1 MTCAGRAGVGRWM
14 ARSEDM
20 QMPLPLD
27 LAASRRRRENARLY
41 AKIIELRQA
50 GCVVYR
56 ASERQ
61 IQVTIADR
69 TRLLT
74 HGELLGLVLG

>member
-1 MTCAGRAGVGRWM
+1 M
-14 ARSEDM
+14 
-20 QMPLPLD
+20 
-27 LAASRRRRENARLY
+27 SRRRRENARLY

-61 IQVTIADR
+61 VQVTIADR

-74 HGELLGLVLG
+74 HGELLGLVLA